1 MCDAEVTPF
10 TADRGCSAPFPGCAA
25 PSDVSSAGD
34 VAQTLVTQLLNASG
48 VRTVWASMGTGSA
61 LHQARAAHEFFYIS
75 SLSRSSPPVERG
87 LLRARACACMRA
99 RRPAFTGTA
108 RRCGTSCSKG
118 QRTCLCPML
127 RVGLLPALHSML
139 CSVRCPPL
147 VTRAAL
153 ARGAQNPDQSANPA
167 RRLAG
172 AALCRLLRQVGL
184 HRAASGCALR
194 LGIARSVFG
203 LPRHPGRGRSCP
215 LPLPRGP
222 SSPPPLPQRPGLT
235 CGRERPTRSRCW
247 SSLQTAPRRSL
258 WSKPSQQRSSRPAA
272 GRGPRP
278 CAQRP
283 RPFAAAAPAFTQR
296 PPARGAD
303 GGQPGAVSPR
313 ESFLAGRAA
322 RCARERRDNRGR
334 RLSHLRRPCA
344 ASAAAALPSFAGQRA
359 ADTASGAR
367 LASAC
372 PGRRVFAG
380 SARRGGG
387 PHGGGRLHVHLT
399 LSMFCL

>member
-139 CSVRCPPL
+139 CSC
-147 VTRAAL
+147 AAPRWSHAPRWL
-153 ARGAQNPDQSANPA
+153 AVPKIQTN
-167 RRLAG
+167 
-172 AALCRLLRQVGL
+172 
-184 HRAASGCALR
+184 
-194 LGIARSVFG
+194 
-203 LPRHPGRGRSCP
+203 
-215 LPLPRGP
+215 
-222 SSPPPLPQRPGLT
+222 
-235 CGRERPTRSRCW
+235 
-247 SSLQTAPRRSL
+247 LQTLRAGWQAL
-258 WSKPSQQRSSRPAA
+258 HYAA
-272 GRGPRP
+272 
-278 CAQRP
+278 C
-283 RPFAAAAPAFTQR
+283 F
-296 PPARGAD
+296 
-303 GGQPGAVSPR
+303 
-313 ESFLAGRAA
+313 
-322 RCARERRDNRGR
+322 
-334 RLSHLRRPCA
+334 
-344 ASAAAALPSFAGQRA
+344 
-359 ADTASGAR
+359 
-367 LASAC
+367 
-372 PGRRVFAG
+372 
-380 SARRGGG
+380 
-387 PHGGGRLHVHLT
+387 GRLDCIALLVGAP
-399 LSMFCL
+399 SV